1 MDNTNSTQKN
11 QANTNN
17 TQSLREIDPST
28 WQRMPCMI
36 RRRIDLTLADKVIYT
51 YMLSQYKHFQA
62 LQKDYHENMEDIAK
76 ENGIGRTT
84 VGDSVKRLTELGL
97 ITVFKKNVYNA
108 SKSVVSYS
116 YSVKDEYNVFKS
128 TEKPKVTTAT
138 IAPKV
143 KAVTSKKFN
152 PLEDDD
158 DDYDPFA

>member
-11 QANTNN
+11 QVNP
-17 TQSLREIDPST
+17 QSLREIDTST

-36 RRRIDLTLADKVIYT
+36 RRRIDLTLADKLIYA

-76 ENGIGRTT
+76 ENGIGRRT

-116 YSVKDEYNVFKS
+116 YSVKDEYNVFKP

>member
-1 MDNTNSTQKN
+1 MTQINT
-11 QANTNN
+11 TN
-17 TQSLREIDPST
+17 LREIDPST

-36 RRRIDLTLADKVIYT
+36 RRRIDLTLADKLIYA

-76 ENGIGRTT
+76 ENGIGRRT

-97 ITVFKKNVYNA
+97 ITVFKKSVYNA

-116 YSVKDEYNVFKS
+116 YSVKDEYNVFKPS
-128 TEKPKVTTAT
+128 EKPRVATAPT
-138 IAPKV
+138 APKA
-143 KAVTSKKFN
+143 KTVTSKKFN
-152 PLEDDD
+152 PMEEE

>member
-11 QANTNN
+11 QVNP
-17 TQSLREIDPST
+17 QSLREIDPST

-36 RRRIDLTLADKVIYT
+36 RRRIDLTLADKLIYA

-76 ENGIGRTT
+76 ENGIGRRT

-97 ITVFKKNVYNA
+97 ITVFKKSVYNA

-128 TEKPKVTTAT
+128 TEKPKVTTAP

-143 KAVTSKKFN
+143 KTVTSKKFN
-152 PLEDDD
+152 PMEDE

>member
-1 MDNTNSTQKN
+1 MTQINTTK
-11 QANTNN
+11 
-17 TQSLREIDPST
+17 LREIDTST

-36 RRRIDLTLADKVIYT
+36 RRRIDLTLADKLIYA

-76 ENGIGRTT
+76 ENGIGRRT
-84 VGDSVKRLTELGL
+84 VGDSVKRLTDLGL

-116 YSVKDEYNVFKS
+116 YSVKDEYNVFKP
-128 TEKPKVTTAT
+128 TEKPKVTTAP

-143 KAVTSKKFN
+143 KTVTSKKFN

>member
-1 MDNTNSTQKN
+1 
-11 QANTNN
+11 
-17 TQSLREIDPST
+17 
-28 WQRMPCMI
+28 MI
-36 RRRIDLTLADKVIYT
+36 RRRIDLTLADKLIYA

-76 ENGIGRTT
+76 ENGIGRRT
-84 VGDSVKRLTELGL
+84 VGDSVKRLTDLGL

-128 TEKPKVTTAT
+128 TEKPKVTTAP

-143 KAVTSKKFN
+143 KTVTSKKFN
-152 PLEDDD
+152 PMEDE

>member
-11 QANTNN
+11 QVNP
-17 TQSLREIDPST
+17 QSLREIDTST

-36 RRRIDLTLADKVIYT
+36 RRRIDLTLADKLIYA

-76 ENGIGRTT
+76 ENGIGRRT

-128 TEKPKVTTAT
+128 TEKPKVTTAP

-143 KAVTSKKFN
+143 KTVTSKKFN

>member
-11 QANTNN
+11 PANTNN

-36 RRRIDLTLADKVIYT
+36 RRRIDLTLADKLIYA

-76 ENGIGRTT
+76 ENGIGRRT
-84 VGDSVKRLTELGL
+84 VGDSVKRLTDLGL
-97 ITVFKKNVYNA
+97 ITVFKKSVYNA

-116 YSVKDEYNVFKS
+116 YSVKDEYNVFKPS
-128 TEKPKVTTAT
+128 EKPKVATAL

-152 PLEDDD
+152 PMEDE